1 MRSKP
6 KCKSKSKSNSN
17 SKSKSKSK
25 SNSNSKSLALSVFV
39 ENVVSEEEAVPL
51 SSYDPELVAAEKCSQ
66 PKTQQQQQPK
76 CLRRSPRLSP
86 LPDLPP
92 ETEVKSILGNVASRK
107 FENKC
112 TTSIRRSPR
121 FTSPVAEAE
130 NSKTGTAS
138 LQVHASLPY
147 SFYLF
152 MQFLFFR
159 DGAFFYFSFKKE
171 NKLHLPFP
179 F

>member
-6 KCKSKSKSNSN
+6 KCKSKSNSN

-66 PKTQQQQQPK
+66 PKTQQQQPK

-92 ETEVKSILGNVASRK
+92 ETEFKSILGNVASRK

-138 LQVHASLPY
+138 LQVHAIVPWARGKNT
-147 SFYLF
+147 YLYRYRES
-152 MQFLFFR
+152 Q
-159 DGAFFYFSFKKE
+159 
-171 NKLHLPFP
+171 
-179 F
+179 

>member
-6 KCKSKSKSNSN
+6 KCKSKSNSN
-17 SKSKSKSK
+17 SKSESKSK
-25 SNSNSKSLALSVFV
+25 SNSNSRSLALSVFV

-66 PKTQQQQQPK
+66 PKTQQQQPK

-92 ETEVKSILGNVASRK
+92 GTEVKSILGNVASRK

-147 SFYLF
+147 SFLF
-152 MQFLFFR
+152 IYAIFVFPRWSFLLFLVQKR
-159 DGAFFYFSFKKE
+159 K
-171 NKLHLPFP
+171 
-179 F
+179 

>member
-6 KCKSKSKSNSN
+6 KCKSKSNSN
-17 SKSKSKSK
+17 SKSESKSK
-25 SNSNSKSLALSVFV
+25 SNSNSRSLALSVFV

-66 PKTQQQQQPK
+66 PKTQQQQPK
-76 CLRRSPRLSP
+76 CLRRSPRFSP

-92 ETEVKSILGNVASRK
+92 GTEVKSILGNVASRK

-112 TTSIRRSPR
+112 ATSIRRSPR

-147 SFYLF
+147 SFLF
-152 MQFLFFR
+152 IYAIFVFPRWSFLLFLVQKR
-159 DGAFFYFSFKKE
+159 K
-171 NKLHLPFP
+171 
-179 F
+179 

>member
-1 MRSKP
+1 MRPKP
-6 KCKSKSKSNSN
+6 KCKSKSNSN

-66 PKTQQQQQPK
+66 PKTQQQQPK

-107 FENKC
+107 FKNKC

-121 FTSPVAEAE
+121 FTSGVVVEAE
-130 NSKTGTAS
+130 DGKTETAS
-138 LQVHASLPY
+138 LQVHASLSY
-147 SFYLF
+147 Y
-152 MQFLFFR
+152 FLFIYAILVFLR
-159 DGAFFYFSFKKE
+159 WSFLLFLVQKRK
-171 NKLHLPFP
+171 
-179 F
+179 